1 MDPKETLDPKEMRKK
16 LARALLE
23 EMIYTQEARPLYKVI
38 SELLA
43 SAPQGILR
51 VTISVDGVDK
61 SALNASDLREVERS
75 HEKDPTLSVL
85 VTRVIVDGKDN
96 IDRTED
102 EQRRG
107 VPAPHDYVLATPSS
121 DTT

>member
-75 HEKDPTLSVL
+75 H
-85 VTRVIVDGKDN
+85 
-96 IDRTED
+96 
-102 EQRRG
+102 
-107 VPAPHDYVLATPSS
+107 
-121 DTT
+121 